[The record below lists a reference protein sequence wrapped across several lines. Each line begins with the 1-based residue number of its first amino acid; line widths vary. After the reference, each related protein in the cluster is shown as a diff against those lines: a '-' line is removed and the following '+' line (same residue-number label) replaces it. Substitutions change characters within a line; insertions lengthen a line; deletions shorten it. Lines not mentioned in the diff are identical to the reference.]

1 MFLSGMHTKSSFHHG
16 VTVTSYEA
24 NSFAVKFN
32 NSGVRVLVDPW
43 LVGELVFFEQDW
55 LYKGKKRVLNG
66 PGKVNIDAI
75 AAETDVVV
83 ITQYLPD
90 HCHLPTLSK
99 LPKNLP
105 IIANPGAF
113 DLIQS
118 LGFSKLQQLDHGQTL
133 KVADGRLE
141 VTATEGALVGPPW
154 SKRQN
159 GILMREVAT
168 KTEDGDAAS
177 LYYEAHC
184 DFVESSLKNLGK
196 VDVVISPVKTTLLGN
211 ASAGYPLVMGDLNIM
226 KLISL
231 LRPKVLVPLLNAEID
246 QEGPLSSIVVDR
258 GDYQAVTKQITS
270 AQPET
275 RVEFPAPPGEAFA
288 VAL

>member
-1 MFLSGMHTKSSFHHG
+1 MLGSHVFLLGSH
-16 VTVTSYEA
+16 VI
-24 NSFAVKFN
+24 
-32 NSGVRVLVDPW
+32 VL
-43 LVGELVFFEQDW
+43 
-55 LYKGKKRVLNG
+55 
-66 PGKVNIDAI
+66 
-75 AAETDVVV
+75 
-83 ITQYLPD
+83 
-90 HCHLPTLSK
+90 LS
-99 LPKNLP
+99 
-105 IIANPGAF
+105 
-113 DLIQS
+113 
-118 LGFSKLQQLDHGQTL
+118 
-133 KVADGRLE
+133 
-141 VTATEGALVGPPW
+141 GALVGPPW

-168 KTEDGDAAS
+168 KTEDGNAAS

-211 ASAGYPLVMGDLNIM
+211 ASAGYPLVMGDVNIM

-231 LRPKVLVPLLNAEID
+231 LKPKVLVPLLNAEID